1 MTSVSWVPPRR
12 PTLTGCFVVSWEP
25 YTFSARLW
33 TLLRSLPFTNSA
45 QDTRWGSGVFFFSIS
60 DTRLSTTCVFHASMH
75 LLQAEQPG
83 NHFLWDLLQSL
94 HVLTVCLWPFSCK
107 SSFSLRSGC
116 SSPRGRRSFAAVTL
130 MRDIYFWQVG
140 HLHCGNLVVAG
151 KFFILIHL
159 ATVADFFF
167 FFNSVLAVDHKDV
180 QQKDVICSTAG
191 VTNLSK
197 IWQHVMSTLL
207 ILAEV
212 QAKCTNSSLSWEKGA
227 EQVKITW
234 Q

>member
-1 MTSVSWVPPRR
+1 MIFTQRSGHIVAQLYQHVSSNPEGGWTFSGFRVVADKVFRFLCFFCSPGLDSRFIEASLFFVFFFILPCRAMTSVSWVPPRR

-107 SSFSLRSGC
+107 SSFSLRS
-116 SSPRGRRSFAAVTL
+116 
-130 MRDIYFWQVG
+130 
-140 HLHCGNLVVAG
+140 
-151 KFFILIHL
+151 
-159 ATVADFFF
+159 
-167 FFNSVLAVDHKDV
+167 VLL
-180 QQKDVICSTAG
+180 
-191 VTNLSK
+191 LSK
-197 IWQHVMSTLL
+197 RKTQLCSRNVNARYLL
-207 ILAEV
+207 L
-212 QAKCTNSSLSWEKGA
+212 TGGPSSLW
-227 EQVKITW
+227 
-234 Q
+234 